1 MKTRTTLPSITV
13 AAALLAAG
21 AAGPSFAQDTTFVRI
36 GTASSGGNTYR
47 IGAGL
52 ASLFNDKVDGVQA
65 SVQATKGSAHNMDLL
80 ADEEVEI
87 ATAGGSVV
95 VEAIANG
102 GQWAEREKGR
112 YDNIQF
118 ITTLYPNPV
127 WFVAMEWAP
136 DIEGIQDLKGK
147 RVSVGLL
154 GSQAESVWRRIMEIS
169 GLTYDDIVA
178 EYTVHQD
185 GIDQVRNRQVDAV
198 IWPDAANSASISQ
211 IMDTGFGRLV
221 DMDPDVIAGM
231 TENSLDY
238 PYTIEPGAISG
249 VDAPAQTWASPIVL
263 VAHAGVDEDL
273 VYEFTKTMY
282 ENPDY
287 LIGVHPIL
295 KFMTKDDALDGKT
308 SDVHPGAAKYYREI
322 GLMQ

>member
-1 MKTRTTLPSITV
+1 MTIKITLLPAIAATV
-13 AAALLAAG
+13 LLCAT
-21 AAGPSFAQDTTFVRI
+21 GPSMAQDKTFVRI

-52 ASLFNDKVDGVQA
+52 ASLFNEKLDNVQA
-65 SVQATKGSAHNMDLL
+65 SVQATKGSTQNMDLL
-80 ADEEVEI
+80 ADGEIEV

-95 VEAIANG
+95 VEAVANE

-112 YDNIQF
+112 YEDIQF

-136 DIEGIQDLKGK
+136 DIESVEDLKGK

-154 GSQAESVWRRIMEIS
+154 GSQGESVWRRIMDIA
-169 GLTYDDIVA
+169 GMTYDDIDA

-198 IWPDAANSASISQ
+198 VWPDAANSASISQ

-221 DMDPDVIAGM
+221 DMDPEIIAGM
-231 TENSLDY
+231 TANSLDY
-238 PYTIEPGAISG
+238 PYTIQPGAITG
-249 VDAPAQTWASPIVL
+249 VDAPAETWASPIVL
-263 VAHAGVDEDL
+263 VARADVSEDL
-273 VYEFTKTMY
+273 VYDFTKTMY

-287 LIGVHPIL
+287 LIGIHPIL
-295 KFMTKDDALDGKT
+295 KFMTKEDALSGKT
-308 SDVHPGAAKYYREI
+308 SDIHPGAARYYREA